1 MIKVLLSPAKSLNSE
16 GNLNKPFTSSAYFL
30 KEANQLAKKMQKIS
44 SKKLEG
50 MMHISKELAD
60 LNKYRYDNWVTP
72 EFENEDVKT
81 CIELFNGEAYKG
93 FDVYT
98 LSSEDL
104 NFAQESLR
112 ILSGLY
118 GILKPLDLIYPYRL
132 EMGTKWKIDANT
144 PSLYAF
150 WKNKLAKQLNN
161 ETSSYIINLA
171 STEYFKAIDQKQLK
185 ARVITP
191 VFKDF
196 KNGEYKV
203 IMMYAKNARGTM
215 ARYCIQNKLTDPEQ
229 LKLYNVN
236 GYSYD
241 DKLSSESEW
250 VFTRINSI

>member
-1 MIKVLLSPAKSLNSE
+1 MIKILLSPAKSLNTE
-16 GNLNKPFTSSAYFL
+16 GSLIKPHTTQAHFL

-44 SKKLEG
+44 SKKLEE

-60 LNKYRYDNWVTP
+60 LNKYRYENWISP
-72 EFENEDVKT
+72 EFENEQIKA

-93 FDVYT
+93 LDVFT
-98 LSSEDL
+98 FSNEDFL
-104 NFAQESLR
+104 FAQESLR

-132 EMGTKWKIDANT
+132 EMGTKWKIDSKT

-171 STEYFKAIDQKQLK
+171 STEYFKAIDPKQLK
-185 ARVITP
+185 AKVITP

-203 IMMYAKNARGTM
+203 IMMYAKNARGSM
-215 ARYCIQNKLTDPEQ
+215 ARYCIQNKLDNPEQ
-229 LKLYNVN
+229 LKLYNEN

-241 DKLSSESEW
+241 EKLSSESEW
-250 VFTRINSI
+250 VFTRVN